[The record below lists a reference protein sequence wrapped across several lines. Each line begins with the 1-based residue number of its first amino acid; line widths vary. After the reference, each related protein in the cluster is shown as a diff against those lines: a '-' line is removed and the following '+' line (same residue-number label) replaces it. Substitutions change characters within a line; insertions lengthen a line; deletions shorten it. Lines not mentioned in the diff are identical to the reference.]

1 MSLRVLKLQKQFF
14 PSSVL
19 SVVPVAL
26 LASLFIFSGC
36 SNDKKVTYDSAGMTT
51 TFSED
56 KNGIPQD
63 LKPFVYPE
71 AKLAGMSS
79 ASDKEGEEAKYLSMT
94 SPDSMDKVTEWYT
107 NALKSNGY
115 TIDDDDEQPR
125 SVNISGHKDKLE
137 INITMAEEGDKTTI
151 SVSQGKSVD
160 DPADEHEMENFTPNE
175 DQPTPTD

>member
-1 MSLRVLKLQKQFF
+1 MQKHSFRSLVLN
-14 PSSVL
+14 
-19 SVVPVAL
+19 VVPLAL
-26 LASLFIFSGC
+26 LATLVFFAGC
-36 SNDKKVTYDSAGMTT
+36 TNQKKVTYDSSGMTT

-56 KNGIPQD
+56 KNGVPGD
-63 LKPFVYPE
+63 LKPFIYPE
-71 AKLAGMSS
+71 AKLAGVSS
-79 ASDKEGEEAKYLSMT
+79 AQDKEGEEAKYLSMT
-94 SPDSMDKVTEWYT
+94 SKDSMEKVTEWYT

-125 SVNISGHKDKLE
+125 SVNISGHKDKVE
-137 INITMAEEGDKTTI
+137 INITMAEEGEKTTI

>member
-1 MSLRVLKLQKQFF
+1 MHKHFFKSLVLNMVPLAVLGSLLFL
-14 PSSVL
+14 SSC
-19 SVVPVAL
+19 
-26 LASLFIFSGC
+26 G
-36 SNDKKVTYDSAGMTT
+36 NDKKVTYESSGMTT

-56 KNGIPQD
+56 KNGVPGE

-71 AKLAGMSS
+71 AKMAGMSS

-94 SPDSMDKVTEWYT
+94 STDSMQKVTEWYT
-107 NALKSNGY
+107 TALKSNGY
-115 TIDDDDEQPR
+115 TVDDDDEQPR

-137 INITMAEEGDKTTI
+137 INITMAEESDKTTI
-151 SVSQGKSVD
+151 SVSQGRSVD

>member
-1 MSLRVLKLQKQFF
+1 M
-14 PSSVL
+14 
-19 SVVPVAL
+19 VPLAL
-26 LASLFIFSGC
+26 AGSLFIFTGC
-36 SNDKKVTYDSAGMTT
+36 GNEKKVTYDSSGMTT

-56 KNGIPQD
+56 KNGVPGD
-63 LKPFVYPE
+63 LKSFIYPE
-71 AKLAGMSS
+71 AKLAGVSS

-94 SPDSMDKVTEWYT
+94 STDSMEKVTEWYT

-175 DQPTPTD
+175 DQPPPTD

>member
-1 MSLRVLKLQKQFF
+1 MQKHFFKSLVLNMVPLAVLGSFLIL
-14 PSSVL
+14 SSC
-19 SVVPVAL
+19 
-26 LASLFIFSGC
+26 G
-36 SNDKKVTYDSAGMTT
+36 NDKKVTYDSSGMTT

-56 KNGIPQD
+56 KNGVPGE

-71 AKLAGMSS
+71 SKMAGMSS

-94 SPDSMDKVTEWYT
+94 STDSMQKVTEWYT
-107 NALKSNGY
+107 TALKSNGY
-115 TIDDDDEQPR
+115 TVDDDDEQPR

-137 INITMAEEGDKTTI
+137 INITMAEEGEKTTI

>member
-1 MSLRVLKLQKQFF
+1 MVPALVPILVLG
-14 PSSVL
+14 
-19 SVVPVAL
+19 
-26 LASLFIFSGC
+26 SLFVFSGC
-36 SNDKKVTYDSAGMTT
+36 GNDKKVTYDSSGMTT
-51 TFSED
+51 TFSQD
-56 KNGIPQD
+56 KSGVPGDMKAFI
-63 LKPFVYPE
+63 YPE

-94 SPDSMDKVTEWYT
+94 SSDSMQKVTDWYT

-115 TIDDDDEQPR
+115 TVDDDDEQPR
-125 SVNISGHKDKLE
+125 SVNISGHKGKLE
-137 INITMAEEGDKTTI
+137 INITMAEEGEKTTI